1 MTISAFIAGLILML
15 TSVLAYR
22 ATRDKIHPAVVFP
35 FVWACTLVIVAFLP
49 LIGFYPVNG
58 YALLLFVMGG
68 IFFSVISII
77 MHYLF
82 ARRFS
87 APNVT
92 AVDVQN
98 VNFLVFILFFTNL
111 LVFYFAYND
120 FMALGSDIAQSAY
133 VARQK
138 AVQGEQV
145 FSSLVNNYLMLG
157 LVVIPILTISLIG
170 KTLKIIPYLIIS
182 IPWVVLILLISG
194 RSSLIGL
201 ILTLLFI
208 YYLTARKLSIKLI
221 LYVVSGF
228 IIIMIAGALAVNKVH
243 ISDDEGI
250 GEIIVAFIQHV
261 AAYAF
266 QGPILFSQYFDGN
279 ATLAPNWSPFTSIQH
294 ILALIGI
301 SQPPPRI
308 NLEFNRYGSESDM
321 VGNVYSLY
329 FSLYPHNGIF
339 GAFVVL
345 MFYSMAS
352 TFIYF
357 RAKQG
362 KLIYVLLSGYIF
374 SVIML
379 SIFSDRF
386 LPSAWFFIKLII
398 IVIFI
403 RIINQLGARL
413 KGFKNT

>member
-1 MTISAFIAGLILML
+1 MTISAFISGLILML

-49 LIGFYPVNG
+49 LIDFYPVNG
-58 YALLLFVMGG
+58 YALLIFVMGG
-68 IFFSVISII
+68 MFFSVVSIV

-82 ARRFS
+82 AKRFS
-87 APNVT
+87 TPNVT
-92 AVDVQN
+92 VVGVQSL
-98 VNFLVFILFFTNL
+98 NFLVFILFFTNL
-111 LVFYFAYND
+111 VVFYFAYND
-120 FMALGSDIAQSAY
+120 FMALGSNMAQSAY
-133 VARQK
+133 IARQK
-138 AVQGEQV
+138 TVQGEQV
-145 FSSLVNNYLMLG
+145 FSSLITNYLMLG

-170 KTLKIIPYLIIS
+170 KALKIIPYLIIS

-201 ILTLLFI
+201 ILALLFI
-208 YYLTARKLSIKLI
+208 YYLTTRKVSIKLI
-221 LYVVSGF
+221 VYIVSVFIVV
-228 IIIMIAGALAVNKVH
+228 MVAGALSVNKVQV
-243 ISDDEGI
+243 SDNEGI
-250 GEIIVAFIQHV
+250 GEIIVAFIQHI

-266 QGPILFSQYFDGN
+266 QGPVLFSQFFDGN

-294 ILALIGI
+294 ILSSIGL

-308 NLEFNRYGSESDM
+308 NLEFNRYGSELDM

-339 GAFVVL
+339 GALVVL
-345 MFYSMAS
+345 MFYSMSS

-362 KLIYVLLSGYIF
+362 ELIYVLLSGYIF
-374 SVIML
+374 SATML

-386 LPSAWFFIKLII
+386 LPSTWFFIKLII
-398 IVIFI
+398 IVFFI
-403 RIINQLGARL
+403 KLVNQLGSRL
-413 KGFKNT
+413 HSFKNT